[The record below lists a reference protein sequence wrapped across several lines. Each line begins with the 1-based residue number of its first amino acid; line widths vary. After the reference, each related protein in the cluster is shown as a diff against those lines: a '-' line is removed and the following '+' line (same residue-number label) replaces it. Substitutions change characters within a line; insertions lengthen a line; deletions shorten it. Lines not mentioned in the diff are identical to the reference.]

1 MPDVLPGAEPFSA
14 AGGRCGAL
22 VLHGFTGSPQSM
34 RPLAQAFA
42 DAGYAVEMPLLPGH
56 GTTAADM
63 AGYGWPDWTAAV
75 ETAYQR
81 LAGRSGTVVAAGLS
95 MGGSLALWLASEHPG
110 LAGMVLVNPVAETDD
125 LTPLAEAARGLLDA
139 GEEFMPGVGNDVADP
154 EVTELAYTS
163 VPNRSALSLI
173 DGLTALK
180 ERLAGITVPALVL
193 HSTQDHIVPPGSAAL
208 LAARLAGP
216 VDVVELEHSFH
227 VATID
232 LDRDLIAASAVAFAG
247 KVTGAR

>member
-42 DAGYAVEMPLLPGH
+42 DAGYAVELPLLPGH
-56 GTTAADM
+56 GTTVADM

-75 ETAYQR
+75 EQAYQQLSAR
-81 LAGRSGTVVAAGLS
+81 CSTVMVAGLS

-110 LAGMVLVNPVAETDD
+110 LAGLVLVNPVAETGD
-125 LTPLAEAARGLLDA
+125 LT
-139 GEEFMPGVGNDVADP
+139 
-154 EVTELAYTS
+154 VTELAYTS

-173 DGLTALK
+173 EGLGALK

-208 LAARLAGP
+208 LSARLGGP
-216 VDVVELEHSFH
+216 VEVVELEHSFH

-232 LDRDLIAASAVAFAG
+232 LDGDLINASAVAFAA
-247 KVTGAR
+247 KVTGIR

>member
-42 DAGYAVEMPLLPGH
+42 DAGYAVELPLLPGH
-56 GTTAADM
+56 GTTVQDM
-63 AGYGWPDWTAAV
+63 ASYGWPDWTAAV
-75 ETAYQR
+75 EAAYQR
-81 LAGRSGTVVAAGLS
+81 LAGRSETVVVAGLS

-110 LAGMVLVNPVAETDD
+110 LAGIVLVNPVAETDD
-125 LTPLAEAARGLLDA
+125 LAPLADAARGLLEA
-139 GEEFMPGVGNDVADP
+139 GEDFMPGVGNDVADP

-163 VPNRSALSLI
+163 VPTRSALSLI

-193 HSTQDHIVPPGSAAL
+193 HHIVPPGSAAL

-232 LDRDLIAASAVAFAG
+232 LDRDLIATSAVAFAG